1 MWGAS
6 DEKSPEVSREQ
17 RAALR
22 RYPAVPCAAGNSCIG
37 VGDAKKTMA
46 TPGGYRR
53 IGRSSDKPRITRLK
67 QGPRR
72 QKPNRSY
79 AHGNGAASG
88 ECSPRFREKPGTV
101 KMPFVYAILIFSTAP
116 TRDEIRV
123 PTEALRKD

>member
-1 MWGAS
+1 VWGAS

-17 RAALR
+17 RGAIQQSL
-22 RYPAVPCAAGNSCIG
+22 VPQEIHASV

-53 IGRSSDKPRITRLK
+53 IGRSSDKPRITRLE

-101 KMPFVYAILIFSTAP
+101 KMPFVHAILIFSTAP